1 MQLIYNF
8 GSVTATNYDR
18 AQIYFDRN
26 QTGGTVA
33 GDLYYFDDY
42 EKSNVAPQAEITLSP
57 FLKPISVAKPSVH
70 QIPSFIFS
78 FGNLNMDSESTPTSI
93 YLLPSIRIV
102 SLIWITGNDA
112 KVTAGN
118 IIKKNNINLKNIFK
132 LKEKFSD
139 YYA

>member
-1 MQLIYNF
+1 
-8 GSVTATNYDR
+8 
-18 AQIYFDRN
+18 
-26 QTGGTVA
+26 
-33 GDLYYFDDY
+33 
-42 EKSNVAPQAEITLSP
+42 
-57 FLKPISVAKPSVH
+57 
-70 QIPSFIFS
+70 
-78 FGNLNMDSESTPTSI
+78 MDSESTPTSI